1 MIRYSPSTQ
10 VVAVKLVPATNFI
23 SRRSSFFLLI
33 SFSSLILFLL
43 FIPAALSG
51 ASSLIFYTLLA
62 YVITGVIAVR
72 FVKSDFSKL
81 SQKGQSLLLS
91 FPIAIF
97 LFAAYIFLS

>member
-1 MIRYSPSTQ
+1 LLYCINMSKLLAIVIRIQT
-10 VVAVKLVPATNFI
+10 TF
-23 SRRSSFFLLI
+23 I